1 MPAIDAKVFFPQR
14 SRLWTCYQCITC
26 YPIMFDFAPIT
37 GYSKHMVVIVG
48 DYDNRFSLPDIRL
61 KEALDH

>member
-1 MPAIDAKVFFPQR
+1 
-14 SRLWTCYQCITC
+14 
-26 YPIMFDFAPIT
+26 MFDFAPIT